1 MHRAKLSYKTIFIY
15 SLPMIFI
22 WTLYLIAYYPGVMS
36 IDSLNQWGQIKRGI
50 YWDGHPVVHTLFIKL
65 LTSIWY
71 SPAIVSLSQILITAW
86 IISFGLCSFESFGVN
101 KNLIRGFNLFFA
113 LFPTFGFMS
122 VILWKDVLF
131 SAFLLLFTILI
142 IKIVITRGSYLE
154 SRNNQL
160 FIIFSSS
167 IICLFRHNGL
177 LSFLGTIFLLLLF
190 YRKFIKSV
198 FTIFI
203 ATLIIYFFVKGPIYS
218 LLNVMPTTT
227 NETLAIPT
235 QQIAS
240 VIKHDGYL
248 TEDQKNYLDKI
259 LPLDQWKKNYNI
271 RTVDPIKMHAD
282 FNKKIIT
289 NDVGKFLKT
298 WLAIIKQNPK
308 LAFKAYANQT
318 AIVWEFNGI
327 VNLANMKI
335 SNNGLGLKNT
345 VIFPTV
351 TNGINGLYKFTILYY
366 YSWFFWRPAIFM
378 YLSILATVIST
389 RRNSLSSVIPFA
401 PMFINI
407 FTYLLAIPAPDFR
420 YLYANLLI
428 TPFIILFS
436 FINFKKLN
444 VE

>member
-1 MHRAKLSYKTIFIY
+1 
-15 SLPMIFI
+15 
-22 WTLYLIAYYPGVMS
+22 
-36 IDSLNQWGQIKRGI
+36 
-50 YWDGHPVVHTLFIKL
+50 
-65 LTSIWY
+65 
-71 SPAIVSLSQILITAW
+71 
-86 IISFGLCSFESFGVN
+86 
-101 KNLIRGFNLFFA
+101 
-113 LFPTFGFMS
+113 
-122 VILWKDVLF
+122 
-131 SAFLLLFTILI
+131 
-142 IKIVITRGSYLE
+142 
-154 SRNNQL
+154 
-160 FIIFSSS
+160 
-167 IICLFRHNGL
+167 
-177 LSFLGTIFLLLLF
+177 
-190 YRKFIKSV
+190 
-198 FTIFI
+198 
-203 ATLIIYFFVKGPIYS
+203 
-218 LLNVMPTTT
+218 MPTTT

-235 QQIAS
+235 QQIAC

-289 NDVGKFLKT
+289 NDIGKFLKT
-298 WLAIIKQNPK
+298 WLAIVKQNPK

-335 SNNGLGLKNT
+335 SNNNLGLKNT
-345 VIFPTV
+345 VIFPTI

-378 YLSILATVIST
+378 YLSILATVISI
-389 RRNSLSSVIPFA
+389 RRNSLSSVIPFT

-428 TPFIILFS
+428 MPFIILFS
-436 FINFKKLN
+436 FINFRKLN